1 MFVNRKCVHFARAR
15 AKELLAYLVD
25 RRGGSISRERA
36 ANILWED
43 VLYDRRKQKE
53 LDVIIRSLRKTLK
66 EYGIEHIFEMKGGLM
81 RIHDDKV
88 SCDLYRFLSGDIDAI
103 DEYRGEYMN
112 NYSWASMTEAYI
124 TLH

>member
-1 MFVNRKCVHFARAR
+1 
-15 AKELLAYLVD
+15 
-25 RRGGSISRERA
+25 
-36 ANILWED
+36 
-43 VLYDRRKQKE
+43 
-53 LDVIIRSLRKTLK
+53 
-66 EYGIEHIFEMKGGLM
+66 M

-103 DEYRGEYMN
+103 NEYRGEYMN